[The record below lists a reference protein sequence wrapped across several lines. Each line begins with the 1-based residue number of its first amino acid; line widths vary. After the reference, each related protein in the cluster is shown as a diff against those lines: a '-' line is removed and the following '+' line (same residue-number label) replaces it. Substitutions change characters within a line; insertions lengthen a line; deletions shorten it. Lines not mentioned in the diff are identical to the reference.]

1 MTNDSEGLF
10 VIGGFAPFPV
20 WNRNLHFILGQS
32 KGWLK
37 FLKPSQMYDRFA
49 KINLI
54 YRFLIDIDLLRL
66 YNERET
72 KRRAQKKKKN
82 GKS

>member
-1 MTNDSEGLF
+1 
-10 VIGGFAPFPV
+10 
-20 WNRNLHFILGQS
+20 
-32 KGWLK
+32 
-37 FLKPSQMYDRFA
+37 MYDRFA

-72 KRRAQKKKKN
+72 KRRAQKKKNN

>member
-1 MTNDSEGLF
+1 
-10 VIGGFAPFPV
+10 
-20 WNRNLHFILGQS
+20 
-32 KGWLK
+32 
-37 FLKPSQMYDRFA
+37 MYDRFA

-72 KRRAQKKKKN
+72 ERRAQKKKKN

>member
-1 MTNDSEGLF
+1 
-10 VIGGFAPFPV
+10 
-20 WNRNLHFILGQS
+20 
-32 KGWLK
+32 
-37 FLKPSQMYDRFA
+37 MYDRFA

-54 YRFLIDIDLLRL
+54 YRFLIDIDLLGL

-72 KRRAQKKKKN
+72 KRRAQKKRKN

>member
-1 MTNDSEGLF
+1 
-10 VIGGFAPFPV
+10 
-20 WNRNLHFILGQS
+20 
-32 KGWLK
+32 
-37 FLKPSQMYDRFA
+37 MYDRFA

-54 YRFLIDIDLLRL
+54 YRFFIDIDLLRL
-66 YNERET
+66 YNERER